1 MLLHVVI
8 HLLLLVGSI
17 LIVLEFVVFVFV
29 KITLTLFINLILQ
42 ILIFKHEILFVTI
55 MFIKLSLFIWGQL
68 LSKMMSP
75 RLSQGDYPCFLFSSP
90 LPYLSIVGSGFNSPP
105 GLSLHLLPILYLDP
119 LALLIE
125 VVVQQ

>member
-17 LIVLEFVVFVFV
+17 LVILEFVIFVFV
-29 KITLTLFINLILQ
+29 KITLTFLINLSCNIQ
-42 ILIFKHEILFVTI
+42 IFVFKHEVLFVSI
-55 MFIKLSLFIWGQL
+55 MFIKFSLLFWGQL
-68 LSKMMSP
+68 LSKMMPPSLRQRYDP
-75 RLSQGDYPCFLFSSP
+75 SLLLSCP
-90 LPYLSIVGSGFNSPP
+90 LPYLRRSPR
-105 GLSLHLLPILYLDP
+105 LCLHLLPILYLNP